1 MRMSLA
7 THRPFAI
14 VLGVPA
20 HHLLP
25 LQVAGGLS
33 SLICLGAVPL
43 KEPFAVLTVRA
54 HPAIKELGRQIMPK
68 LKLKIRY
75 YLAAVAAGQV
85 PAMHDTPHKH
95 YTSDEVLTAV
105 RAKMKELSGGSFRGP
120 QVLSQWSQRS
130 RGPCHHVDP
139 CAW

>member
-1 MRMSLA
+1 MRLSLA
-7 THRPFAI
+7 LFARWPDQI
-14 VLGVPA
+14 VPSLA
-20 HHLLP
+20 HLLP
-25 LQVAGGLS
+25 VQVAGGLS

-105 RAKMKELSGGSFRGP
+105 RAKMKELSGGSFRGL